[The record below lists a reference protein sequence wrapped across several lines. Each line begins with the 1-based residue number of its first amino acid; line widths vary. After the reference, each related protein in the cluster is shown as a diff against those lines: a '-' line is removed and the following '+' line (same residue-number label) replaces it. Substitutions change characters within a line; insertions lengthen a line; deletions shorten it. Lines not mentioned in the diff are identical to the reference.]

1 MADSETDNA
10 KECNDCGK
18 PFPLRQASGNCAKC
32 IKLCGH
38 ARDSAEYQE
47 IFSWPQCLLCGITRH
62 NMAPPAPGSIQTCGT
77 ATCNLVARTVGSSV
91 ASESGLVV
99 NGLGT
104 LRPSIVAN
112 AANEADKAQLVRS
125 SKNSKLDARL
135 GSASKKWSANLFLND
150 IKSDIVKAVNIE
162 WTQQTLV
169 PLEDTPSNAPIYLHN
184 VPKKWKHLL
193 KTAKNSPFICLELYW
208 LLRKEAIEN
217 QEMLPSTSRNYS
229 SKTDDITGRKRG
241 RTESS
246 KNVAAPKNK
255 QIRPLAGG
263 GVLSSEFSRRVL
275 AVGSALL
282 QLLAIQHELNEELLG
297 WETSV

>member
-47 IFSWPQCLLCGITRH
+47 IF
-62 NMAPPAPGSIQTCGT
+62 
-77 ATCNLVARTVGSSV
+77 VY
-91 ASESGLVV
+91 
-99 NGLGT
+99 
-104 LRPSIVAN
+104 
-112 AANEADKAQLVRS
+112 
-125 SKNSKLDARL
+125 
-135 GSASKKWSANLFLND
+135 

-193 KTAKNSPFICLELYW
+193 KTAKNSPFICLELYVHYDVW